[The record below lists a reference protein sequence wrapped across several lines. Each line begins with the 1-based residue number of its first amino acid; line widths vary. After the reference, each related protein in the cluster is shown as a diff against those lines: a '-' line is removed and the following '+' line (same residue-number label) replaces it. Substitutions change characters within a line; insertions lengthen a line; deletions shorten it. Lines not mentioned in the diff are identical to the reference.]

1 MSEIE
6 TITMT
11 MREVDRLKVVEAV
24 VDGRLMTWRAAE
36 RLGMSRREVERL
48 AQVVGGVLRG
58 VVSMCS
64 GRAQSDGEIRETV
77 VVGVGRVLG
86 EVR

>member
-24 VDGRLMTWRAAE
+24 VDGRLMTC
-36 RLGMSRREVERL
+36 VPP
-48 AQVVGGVLRG
+48 RG
-58 VVSMCS
+58 W
-64 GRAQSDGEIRETV
+64 A
-77 VVGVGRVLG
+77 
-86 EVR
+86 